1 MRHTSGAQIAMGA
14 AMPRRHSGFMLLI
27 VGLLGATHAD
37 ARVDA
42 VTDAI
47 WRVQQID
54 LRLKTGDQ
62 YYSCASLRSKI
73 SAILGAV
80 GAAKVVVNLACH
92 TGMLTNNV
100 WARLATASPTH
111 ATEENIRAATTYDSR
126 TQLVARIR
134 ETTLP
139 SANDIAIFPAEWRT
153 VSLTSLRGMN
163 LGPGDCTLLQGL
175 SEQIFPHLELR
186 VVRKRLNCGQNARPI
201 LIVEALMPREA

>member
-1 MRHTSGAQIAMGA
+1 MR
-14 AMPRRHSGFMLLI
+14 RRHSGFMLLV
-27 VGLLGATHAD
+27 VGLFGAMQAD

-62 YYSCASLRSKI
+62 YYSCSALQSKI

-80 GAAKVVVNLACH
+80 GAAEVVVNLACQ
-92 TGMLTNNV
+92 TGTLTNNV
-100 WARLATASPTH
+100 WAKLATASPTQ

-126 TQLVARIR
+126 TQLVARVR
-134 ETTLP
+134 ETALP
-139 SANDIAIFPAEWRT
+139 TANDIAVFPAEWRT
-153 VSLTSLRGMN
+153 ITITSMRGMN
-163 LGPGDCTLLQGL
+163 LGPGDCDLLQGL

-186 VVRKRLNCGQNARPI
+186 VVRKRFNCGQNARPI
-201 LIVEALMPREA
+201 LVVEALMRREA